1 MTPQGSVSSGF
12 EEIFEFRS
20 GSSGPSNLGTSSV
33 FMNFSLLE
41 VVSIKIISV
50 KQNQLL
56 IYR

>member
-1 MTPQGSVSSGF
+1 MTPQGSVSLVF
-12 EEIFEFRS
+12 EERFEFRS
-20 GSSGPSNLGTSSV
+20 GSSGTSNLGTSSV
-33 FMNFSLLE
+33 FTNFSLLE